1 MGRKRNNNGTYVGQI
16 VEKIVTD
23 KKIRLFVDQNK
34 DPYIAP
40 NGDGTKVY
48 ELDSQDA
55 TDWLLG
61 YVMDN
66 FNNTVLIRDEPKN
79 IIDSLRGYAKVR
91 GLGNVCLELRTAK
104 DDDGNI
110 WYDLGSGA
118 IKITPKGW
126 TIVHQPPILFMRNY
140 SQQEQVFPEKGGS
153 IWELFEYI
161 NVKNDQDK
169 LLLIAFLVASLIP
182 GTNKPILAIS
192 GPAGSGKSECTK
204 TLKMLMDPTTPPS
217 MPPIISVDELNKLA
231 LTSSVMSFDN
241 LSSMKN
247 SVADQFC
254 RLATGTGVRIR
265 KLYKTN
271 EYIVFEAIRPI
282 IVNGISQI
290 ITQSDL
296 LNRAI
301 PIELS
306 PIEKRITDD
315 ELREKFSRAR
325 PRLLGAMFD
334 LLSKAIAIYPTITRT
349 EWPRMGAF
357 ARWGYAVCEALEA
370 EAKKLPEQNG
380 DSSMMRKIVD
390 GEAFMNAY
398 SKVEKIQHTEALY
411 ANPLAEVVEWIMQ
424 NRDVWGGTA
433 GDLLDL
439 ALKAAES
446 TSAPRGFKHLCRS
459 PYWPSNPRSTSV
471 CLRKNIADFKAMGL
485 IVIPP
490 KQTER
495 NFFIVNTQLP
505 CCRAC
510 KEVLDM
516 RTPDGPTFREMGYTV
531 RNLAE
536 ASIYTINHMIVD
548 FDESDEPHLRT
559 FDEGALVALG
569 MKEGLSVPK
578 DLATNI
584 AKETHEWL
592 HSTYTYGMLPD
603 TEARFEI
610 RKKREEREQRKREI
624 AEIKAREEAESLRRR
639 EIAERNEKKRKK
651 AAYIAECEEKGV
663 PVDPSTLGMF
673 DLPF

>member
-1 MGRKRNNNGTYVGQI
+1 MGRNRKNNGSLVGQI

-66 FNNTVLIRDEPKN
+66 FNNAVLIRDEPKN

-91 GLGNVCLELRTAK
+91 GLGNVRLELRTAT

-118 IKITPKGW
+118 VKITPKGW

-140 SQQEQVFPEKGGS
+140 SQREQVFPEKGGS
-153 IWELFEYI
+153 IWELFDYI
-161 NVKNDQDK
+161 NVKNDQDR

-217 MPPIISVDELNKLA
+217 MPPITSVDELNKLA

-315 ELREKFSRAR
+315 ELRESFSKAK

-334 LLSKAIAIYPTITRT
+334 LLSNARAIYPTITRT

-357 ARWGYAVCEALEA
+357 ARWGYAVCEAL
-370 EAKKLPEQNG
+370 G
-380 DSSMMRKIVD
+380 DGYT
-390 GEAFMNAY
+390 GESFMDAY
-398 SKVEKIQHTEALY
+398 AKVEKIQHEEALH
-411 ANPLAEVVEWIMQ
+411 ANPLALVLEWFM
-424 NRDVWGGTA
+424 RDKDIWIGSSGE
-433 GDLLDL
+433 LL
-439 ALKAAES
+439 ASMEHPING
-446 TSAPRGFKHLCRS
+446 APSEIYLYTKSSF
-459 PYWPSNPRSTSV
+459 WPDGPRSASAS
-471 CLRKNIADFKAMGL
+471 LRKNLNDFKEFGL
-485 IVIPP
+485 IVILP
-490 KQTER
+490 KNANSRDFT
-495 NFFIVNTQLP
+495 IINTQLP
-505 CCRAC
+505 VHKFINTALDAKFEGDKTYRDLGYKVSDFADVYPHSI
-510 KEVLDM
+510 KSKYVTELTGGDFRLVDDVLN
-516 RTPDGPTFREMGYTV
+516 GK
-531 RNLAE
+531 
-536 ASIYTINHMIVD
+536 IVPE
-548 FDESDEPHLRT
+548 ESDTLPNPNDT
-559 FDEGALVALG
+559 TDEND
-569 MKEGLSVPK
+569 P
-578 DLATNI
+578 
-584 AKETHEWL
+584 
-592 HSTYTYGMLPD
+592 
-603 TEARFEI
+603 EARFHDFMVMH
-610 RKKREEREQRKREI
+610 EEELPRPKE
-624 AEIKAREEAESLRRR
+624 
-639 EIAERNEKKRKK
+639 
-651 AAYIAECEEKGV
+651 Y
-663 PVDPSTLGMF
+663 VDFLNSDEGKSIY
-673 DLPF
+673 PF